1 MAVYGPVT
9 NWRGVTTTLSGVCC
23 SNPSSVST
31 KAIFLSTMPQEKFTG
46 DQDFSQSSVKKAN
59 GNGKLRDFRSVV
71 IFGGA
76 GFIGSNLAHHVLP
89 DTKAKVHVF
98 DNLSRPG
105 SRHNLEWLQEAAKDS
120 GRLKITIGDVRNYT
134 LVERA
139 VRHATEIYHLAAQV
153 AVTDSI
159 EDPRLDFEVNAGGTL
174 NILEAAR
181 RSGHRPF
188 ILYTSTNKVYGALSG
203 QSLIAYQRSYRL
215 APQDSVPE
223 AQPLNFHSPYGC
235 SKGAADQ
242 YVRDYARIYGLPT
255 VVFRMS
261 CIAGTRQFGTED
273 QGGVAHFI
281 YSALQGEPLTIYGD
295 GRQTR
300 DVLWVGDLIKAMNSV
315 RESLPQTAGEVFN
328 VGGGC
333 ENTTSLLELMDSIEG
348 LTGRK
353 MGHTFANARPGD
365 QMFYVTNHEKLTR
378 MTGWKPATTLPDVVR
393 QIARWWKAN
402 QELFGK
408 VHAESEEFSLS
419 LQAVQE
425 PA

>member
-1 MAVYGPVT
+1 MPLENFTAQES
-9 NWRGVTTTLSGVCC
+9 LSQT
-23 SNPSSVST
+23 SNRKS
-31 KAIFLSTMPQEKFTG
+31 
-46 DQDFSQSSVKKAN
+46 D

-76 GFIGSNLAHHVLP
+76 GFIGSNLAHFLLRE
-89 DTKAKVHVF
+89 TKAKVHVF
-98 DNLSRPG
+98 DNLSRQG
-105 SRHNLEWLQEAAKDS
+105 SRHNLDWLQETAKDS

-139 VRHATEIYHLAAQV
+139 VRHATEIYHFAAQV
-153 AVTDSI
+153 AVTSSI
-159 EDPRLDFEVNAGGTL
+159 EDPRTDFEVNAGGTL

-181 RSGHRPF
+181 KGGHKPF
-188 ILYTSTNKVYGALSG
+188 ILYTSTNKVYGALTG
-203 QSLIAYQRSYRL
+203 QPLIAYQRCYRL
-215 APQDSVPE
+215 APQDSINE
-223 AQPLNFHSPYGC
+223 SQPLNFHSPYGC

-261 CIAGTRQFGTED
+261 CIAGIRQFGTED
-273 QGGVAHFI
+273 QGWVAHFI
-281 YSALQGEPLTIYGD
+281 YSALQKEPITIYGD

-300 DVLWVGDLIKAMNSV
+300 DVLWIGDLIEAMNAV
-315 RESLPQTAGEVFN
+315 RENLPQTAGEVFN
-328 VGGGC
+328 LGGGC
-333 ENTTSLLELMDSIEG
+333 ENTTSLLELMDSIEA

-353 MGHTFANARPGD
+353 MEYSFAPARPGD

-378 MTGWKPATTLPDVVR
+378 MTGWKPRNSLDDTVR

-402 QELFGK
+402 QSLFGRMQ
-408 VHAESEEFSLS
+408 AEAAQEFPSALE
-419 LQAVQE
+419 AMQE

>member
-1 MAVYGPVT
+1 MIQNKFTT
-9 NWRGVTTTLSGVCC
+9 NGSMD
-23 SNPSSVST
+23 SNPRKS
-31 KAIFLSTMPQEKFTG
+31 
-46 DQDFSQSSVKKAN
+46 N

-76 GFIGSNLAHHVLP
+76 GFIGSNLAHHLLTE
-89 DTKAKVHVF
+89 TKAKVHVF

-139 VRHATEIYHLAAQV
+139 VRHATEIYHFAAQV
-153 AVTDSI
+153 AVTDSV

-181 RSGHRPF
+181 KAGHRPF
-188 ILYTSTNKVYGALSG
+188 ILYTSTNKVYGSLSG
-203 QSLIAYQRSYRL
+203 QCLVAYERCYRL
-215 APQDSVPE
+215 APQDSVTE

-242 YVRDYARIYGLPT
+242 YVRDYSRIYGLPT
-255 VVFRMS
+255 VVLRMS

-273 QGGVAHFI
+273 QGWVAHFV

-300 DVLWVGDLIKAMNSV
+300 DVLWVGDLIKAMNAV
-315 RESLPQTAGEVFN
+315 RENLPQTAGEVFN
-328 VGGGC
+328 VGGGSS
-333 ENTTSLLELMDSIEG
+333 NTTSLLELIDQIEQFSG
-348 LTGRK
+348 K
-353 MGHTFANARPGD
+353 KVDYTFAKARPGD
-365 QMFYVTNHEKLTR
+365 QMFYVTNHDKITR
-378 MTGWKPATTLPDVVR
+378 MTGWAPTTALPETVR
-393 QIARWWKAN
+393 QIAAWWKAN
-402 QELFGK
+402 QHLFSRTQMERLQELEPGL
-408 VHAESEEFSLS
+408 AAL
-419 LQAVQE
+419 QE